1 MNVTRITNH
10 MKMSRFYAPGSIP
23 AHTHV
28 RTHTKEAGAFLEV
41 VQTYM
46 RQRTEDWEF
55 EISLGYSE
63 TLSEKRELGM

>member
-1 MNVTRITNH
+1 M
-10 MKMSRFYAPGSIP
+10 
-23 AHTHV
+23 